1 MAEGVRER
9 LEASMAERIL
19 VLDGA
24 MGTALQGF
32 DLSEGDY
39 RGERLADHPTDLKGD
54 HDVLALTRPEVVEA
68 VHRGHLEAGADI
80 VSTDTFTANGIAQA
94 DYATVDLVEE
104 MNRAAAEIARRAAAA
119 FGPDRFVAG
128 SIGPTNQTLSLSP
141 HVNDPAYRTV
151 TFEQVYDGYAAQ
163 IRGLL
168 TGGADVLLI
177 ETIFDTLNAKAAIA
191 AAMELAPDVPRMISV
206 TITDRSGR
214 TLSGQTIDA
223 FWHSIVHAEPFSVG
237 VNCALGAAEI
247 RPYLEALAR
256 IAPVPT
262 TCHPNA
268 GLPNAFGGY
277 DERPEI
283 TARYL
288 REFAESGLANVVG
301 GCCGTTNEHIR
312 AVAAAVEGLAPRR
325 LPAPRHLTAFS
336 GLEPF
341 EIAPDTG
348 FVVIGERQ
356 NVTGSAK
363 FRRLIESGD
372 YQAAVEIAREQVDSG
387 ANLLDV
393 NMDADLLDGVKAMT
407 TFLNLI
413 ATEPDIAKV
422 PVMVDSSRWDVI
434 EAGLRCLQGK
444 GVVNSI
450 SLKEGED
457 DFLDKAR
464 KIKRYGAAVV
474 VMAFDETGQADTV
487 ERKVEILERCYRLL
501 IDRAGYAPED
511 IIFDPCILAI
521 ATGMEEH
528 ADYAKAFIESTRV
541 LKDRCPGARVSG
553 GISNL
558 SFSFRGNDRVR
569 EAIHSA
575 FLYHAIAAGLDM
587 AIVNAGQ
594 IALYEDIPKDLLE
607 HVEDL
612 IFNRRPDATERMIAF
627 AETVKGAATKK
638 EIDLSWRDA
647 PVEERLSHALVHGID
662 AWIEEDTEEARGSYA
677 RPLDVIEGPLMDG
690 MKIVGDLFGAG
701 KMFLPQVV
709 KSARAMK
716 KAVAYLEPF
725 MEDEKLR
732 LGPSG
737 DRANGKVILCTVKGA
752 ATKKEIDLSWRDAP
766 VEERLS

>member
-1 MAEGVRER
+1 M
-9 LEASMAERIL
+9 
-19 VLDGA
+19 
-24 MGTALQGF
+24 
-32 DLSEGDY
+32 
-39 RGERLADHPTDLKGD
+39 
-54 HDVLALTRPEVVEA
+54 
-68 VHRGHLEAGADI
+68 
-80 VSTDTFTANGIAQA
+80 
-94 DYATVDLVEE
+94 
-104 MNRAAAEIARRAAAA
+104 RRA
-119 FGPDRFVAG
+119 D
-128 SIGPTNQTLSLSP
+128 
-141 HVNDPAYRTV
+141 
-151 TFEQVYDGYAAQ
+151 
-163 IRGLL
+163 
-168 TGGADVLLI
+168 
-177 ETIFDTLNAKAAIA
+177 
-191 AAMELAPDVPRMISV
+191 
-206 TITDRSGR
+206 
-214 TLSGQTIDA
+214 
-223 FWHSIVHAEPFSVG
+223 
-237 VNCALGAAEI
+237 C
-247 RPYLEALAR
+247 
-256 IAPVPT
+256 
-262 TCHPNA
+262 
-268 GLPNAFGGY
+268 
-277 DERPEI
+277 
-283 TARYL
+283 
-288 REFAESGLANVVG
+288 
-301 GCCGTTNEHIR
+301 
-312 AVAAAVEGLAPRR
+312 
-325 LPAPRHLTAFS
+325 PAPRHLTAFS

-501 IDRAGYAPED
+501 IDQAGYAPED

-541 LKDRCPGARVSG
+541 LKDRCPGAKVSG

-612 IFNRRPDATERMIAF
+612 IFNRRADATERMIAF

-638 EIDLSWRDA
+638 EVDLSWREA

-662 AWIEEDTEEARGSYA
+662 AWIEEDTEEARGGYA
-677 RPLDVIEGPLMDG
+677 APARGHRGPADGRDEDRRRPVRGREDVPAPGREERPRDEEGRRVPRAVHGGREAPARTLRRSRERQ
-690 MKIVGDLFGAG
+690 GDPVHREGRRARHRQEHRRGRAGLQQLRGDRSRRDGAG
-701 KMFLPQVV
+701 G
-709 KSARAMK
+709 SAPRHRARGGLRHHRLLRADH
-716 KAVAYLEPF
+716 AVARRDGERRPR
-725 MEDEKLR
+725 D
-732 LGPSG
+732 GPAWHRAAAP
-737 DRANGKVILCTVKGA
+737 DRRCDDI
-752 ATKKEIDLSWRDAP
+752 AP
-766 VEERLS
+766 AHRRQDRTRTTRSRSST